1 MNKLCYLR
9 ASTGM
14 ERREQKASREEAS
27 VGVERQSICLP
38 CPIGVSH
45 VRDRGCLS
53 DRRERGGALLTRNYK
68 FDDGYGPLHL
78 FSSLK
83 YIMYI

>member
-53 DRRERGGALLTRNYK
+53 DRRERGGPCSRETT
-68 FDDGYGPLHL
+68 
-78 FSSLK
+78 SLMMVMAP
-83 YIMYI
+83 YIYSAA